1 MRAIALA
8 HQPEPRYTIQ
18 IMKTTS
24 LAAILFVE
32 LSGFHDLL
40 ERNES
45 AAIRLLGPWRTAAD
59 PVIAR
64 HGGELVDATGDE
76 LLVIFQSAVAALQC
90 AIDIREAARDL
101 PAVPEGRLKP
111 RAGIHL
117 GEIWRDESRVY
128 GNGINV
134 AARVKAEAGPG
145 QILVSEDIWR
155 QVSNKLD
162 LPIRPIPER
171 HLKNIERNM
180 AIYEAAYEEAETEM
194 AGAPPEA
201 ARKAEAAAPREP
213 QETRKAPSSTG
224 GPARDMRNRM
234 DASPPAPAGKPAMDE
249 QTLSERIARLA
260 HEMAPPPPP
269 PLPRVSVPDKEV
281 IKAAVRN
288 AVSKSLVQAKG
299 EEPEE
304 EADGEAPSS
313 GDLEKAISGLVSKA
327 IEAKAEG
334 GEIDI
339 VSDGNGTKIIA
350 GGKAEKSP
358 AERRAKASG
367 EISKGVKN
375 LFVGLAALGGFGYF
389 YLQKPGF
396 WLGAGAIL
404 LGFLPALSG
413 LKKLISGI
421 FAWNDARKDEK
432 EGR

>member
-1 MRAIALA
+1 M
-8 HQPEPRYTIQ
+8 QP
-18 IMKTTS
+18 TS

-45 AAIRLLGPWRTAAD
+45 AAIRLLGPWRAAAD
-59 PVIAR
+59 PVIER

-76 LLVIFQSAVAALQC
+76 LLAIFPSAVAALRC
-90 AIDIREAARDL
+90 AIDIREAAHGM
-101 PAVPEGRLKP
+101 PAGPEGRLEP

-134 AARVKAEAGPG
+134 TARVKAEAGPG

-162 LPIRPIPER
+162 LPTRPIPER
-171 HLKNIERNM
+171 HLKNIERNL
-180 AIYEAAYEEAETEM
+180 AIYEMAYDTEGEAERAE
-194 AGAPPEA
+194 APPETT
-201 ARKAEAAAPREP
+201 AAAKPAAPTGTTEAPGEP
-213 QETRKAPSSTG
+213 T
-224 GPARDMRNRM
+224 RDMRNQ
-234 DASPPAPAGKPAMDE
+234 AAPAAPVPAGKPAMDE
-249 QTLSERIARLA
+249 QTLAERIARLA

-269 PLPRVSVPDKEV
+269 PLPKVSVPDKEV

-288 AVSKSLVQAKG
+288 AVGKSLDRTRGQ
-299 EEPEE
+299 EPY
-304 EADGEAPSS
+304 EADDGEAPPP

-334 GEIDI
+334 GEINI
-339 VSDGNGTKIIA
+339 VSDGNGTRIIT
-350 GGKAEKSP
+350 GGKADKSP

-367 EISKGVKN
+367 EISKGVTN
-375 LFVGLAALGGFGYF
+375 LLVGLAAFGGFGYF

-396 WLGAGAIL
+396 WLGAAAIV
-404 LGFLPALSG
+404 LGFIPALSG
-413 LKKLISGI
+413 LKKLITGI
-421 FAWNDARKDEK
+421 FGWNDARKDEK
-432 EGR
+432 EER

>member
-1 MRAIALA
+1 M
-8 HQPEPRYTIQ
+8 QP
-18 IMKTTS
+18 TS

-40 ERNES
+40 ERNEG
-45 AAIRLLGPWRTAAD
+45 AAISLLGPWRGMAD
-59 PVIAR
+59 PVVAE

-76 LLVIFQSAVAALQC
+76 LLVIFPSAVAALKC
-90 AIDIREAARDL
+90 AIDLREAARGL
-101 PAVPEGRLKP
+101 PAGPEGRLEP

-171 HLKNIERNM
+171 HLKNIERNL
-180 AIYEAAYEEAETEM
+180 AIYEAAYTEEGSET
-194 AGAPPEA
+194 ASAPPGA
-201 ARKAEAAAPREP
+201 AAGTGAAAP
-213 QETRKAPSSTG
+213 QKTPSADEAT
-224 GPARDMRNRM
+224 ARDGRNQKG
-234 DASPPAPAGKPAMDE
+234 AAKPEPPTPPAPSGKPTMDE

-269 PLPRVSVPDKEV
+269 PRVSIPDKEA
-281 IKAAVRN
+281 IKAAVRD
-288 AVSKSLVQAKG
+288 V
-299 EEPEE
+299 
-304 EADGEAPSS
+304 
-313 GDLEKAISGLVSKA
+313 VSKA

-334 GEIDI
+334 GEIDV
-339 VSDGNGTKIIA
+339 VSDENGTKIIT
-350 GGKAEKSP
+350 GEKAEKSP

-367 EISKGVKN
+367 EISKGVTN
-375 LFVGLAALGGFGYF
+375 LLVGLAAFGGFGYF

-396 WLGAGAIL
+396 WLGAGAIAV
-404 LGFLPALSG
+404 GFLPALSG
-413 LKKLISGI
+413 LRKLITGI
-421 FAWNDARKDEK
+421 FSWNDARKDEK

>member
-1 MRAIALA
+1 MQA
-8 HQPEPRYTIQ
+8 
-18 IMKTTS
+18 TS

-45 AAIRLLGPWRTAAD
+45 AAIKLLGPWRSAAD
-59 PVIAR
+59 PVIAG

-76 LLVIFQSAVAALQC
+76 LLVIFPSAVAALKC
-90 AIDIREAARDL
+90 AIDLREAARGL
-101 PAVPEGRLKP
+101 PAGPEGRLEP

-162 LPIRPIPER
+162 LPIRAIPDR
-171 HLKNIERNM
+171 HLKNIERNL
-180 AIYEAAYEEAETEM
+180 AIYEAAYEEAG
-194 AGAPPEA
+194 AGPAGTPPEPVA
-201 ARKAEAAAPREP
+201 NEAPAAPREAGI
-213 QETRKAPSSTG
+213 APRE
-224 GPARDMRNRM
+224 PARDMRNQKV
-234 DASPPAPAGKPAMDE
+234 AAEPAPAAAPASGGEPTMDE

-269 PLPRVSVPDKEV
+269 PLPRVSIPDKEV
-281 IKAAVRN
+281 IKAAVRD
-288 AVSKSLVQAKG
+288 A
-299 EEPEE
+299 
-304 EADGEAPSS
+304 
-313 GDLEKAISGLVSKA
+313 VSKA

-334 GEIDI
+334 GELDI
-339 VSDGNGTKIIA
+339 VHDENGTKIIA
-350 GGKAEKSP
+350 GEKIERSP
-358 AERRAKASG
+358 AQRRARASG
-367 EISKGVKN
+367 EISKGVTN
-375 LFVGLAALGGFGYF
+375 LLVGLAALGGFGYF

-404 LGFLPALSG
+404 LGFVPALSG